1 MSNVKCQMVFAVAAI
16 CMLALVG
23 CQPPRRP
30 DPTPLCPGKATI
42 HTAAAALAQQRDLLT
57 PLQATADCVIA
68 WDNSGRREPVDAAQV
83 RFVPPDKLFFRGV
96 RFGEIRFGANEDE
109 FWLRIKPELDTYW
122 YGTRDQAK
130 QCSHLLPLN
139 PAGLAEA
146 LGVVEVDTQWGLT
159 HRDGRDILTQ
169 RGDSG
174 RPLKRVYVNA
184 CNYRVE
190 RIEYFDPGAQ
200 VTAATELSGYTPV
213 GDGPT
218 VPTTIR
224 LTTFFQGQVES
235 SATFT
240 LRQIRR
246 FEPTEQQMQSLFD
259 RPGRDGYKTV
269 LRLDEACNF
278 VEEIR

>member
-1 MSNVKCQMVFAVAAI
+1 MVFAVAAV
-16 CMLALVG
+16 CVLSLVG
-23 CQPPRRP
+23 CQPQRRP
-30 DPTPLCPGKATI
+30 EPARLCPGKATI
-42 HTAAAALAQQRDLLT
+42 HEAAAALAQQRDPLT
-57 PLQATADCVIA
+57 PLQAIADCVIA
-68 WDNSGRREPVDAAQV
+68 WDNRGRRESVDAAQV
-83 RFVPPDKLFFRGV
+83 RFVPPDRVFFRGV

-122 YGTRDQAK
+122 HGTREQA
-130 QCSHLLPLN
+130 QACSYMLPLN

-146 LGVVEVDTQWGLT
+146 LGVVEVDAQWELS

-169 RGDSG
+169 RNNG

-184 CNYRVE
+184 CDYRVE

-200 VTAATELSGYTPV
+200 VTAATELSDYTPV

-218 VPTTIR
+218 VPTTLR
-224 LTTFFQGQVES
+224 LVTFFQGKEDS

-246 FEPTEQQMQSLFD
+246 FEPTERQMRSLFD

-269 LRLDEACNF
+269 LRLDEDCNF